1 MGRWMQVSTEADKET
16 IEWQTPTWGE
26 YKSVTAF
33 TTDGTKTYNTS
44 ILRAT
49 PEQIF
54 FLLTELNFKIMLWPK
69 INKEK
74 LI

>member
-16 IEWQTPTWGE
+16 VEWQTPIWGV
-26 YKSVTAF
+26 YKSVRAF

-44 ILRAT
+44 ILRTT